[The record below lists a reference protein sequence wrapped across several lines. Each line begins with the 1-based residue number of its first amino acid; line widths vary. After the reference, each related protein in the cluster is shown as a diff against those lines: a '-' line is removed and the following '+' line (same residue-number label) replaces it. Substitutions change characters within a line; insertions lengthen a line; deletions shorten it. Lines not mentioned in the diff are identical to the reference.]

1 MIKLQDLTKS
11 FGSRVLF
18 QRLNY
23 HFPSGKRISLVGSN
37 GAGKSTLL
45 SLMTGQLDCDEGQI
59 LFPKS
64 TELGFLPQEPNS
76 NPKST
81 VVEESMNGSGRMQ
94 RLKQDYDR
102 ALASLEKEWTPD
114 LQKRF
119 DVAESL
125 WIQAGGEGLES
136 KAKSVLMGLGFS
148 HETLEKDPKSL
159 SGGWRMRLEL
169 AKIFINQ
176 PDFLILDEPTN
187 HLDLPSLIWVEK
199 WLLGFKGTL
208 LFVSHDRELLNRLS
222 EITLHLANKNLT
234 PYAGNFDFFLESREL
249 KQEQDAKAAEGLR
262 KRRAS
267 LEEFVTKFGA
277 KASKAAQARSKAK
290 LIGRLKS
297 MEDEF
302 NQDDDTS
309 SIGFSFPPPAG
320 SGREVLRVESLDIGY
335 AMPLSK
341 NVHFKLEKGQKIA
354 IIGANGIGKSTLL
367 KTLSGRISPLAG
379 RFEFG
384 FNVLPTYFAQD
395 QLEIFDSERSVFENI
410 MASSDANVGQKQ
422 IMGILG
428 SFLFRG
434 SDAQKKVKVLSGGEK
449 SRLGLACL
457 LTQKSNFLLL
467 DEPTNHLDM
476 SSASMLSAAL
486 DAYEGS
492 ALFVSHDRDF
502 INSVATHVFVMLADG
517 RSRIFEGNLADYE
530 RLSMLQGFPNVLQTA
545 EEPVKMKAESVNTN
559 GKAEHELRQAEKRE
573 RQKKERDLKKIEI
586 EMEQLQKTHKSL
598 ERELASTAEADRG
611 MELQNQLL
619 QTLQA
624 LSKLEEKWLE
634 ATASE
639 GVLDS

>member
-1 MIKLQDLTKS
+1 MIKLQDLSKS
-11 FGSRVLF
+11 FGTRVLF
-18 QRLNY
+18 HRLNY
-23 HFPSGKRISLVGSN
+23 HFPTGKRISLVGSN

-45 SLMTGQLDCDEGQI
+45 SLMTGQLDADDGQI
-59 LFPKS
+59 LFPK
-64 TELGFLPQEPNS
+64 TLELGFLPQEPNA

-102 ALASLEKEWTPD
+102 ALAALEQEWTPE
-114 LQKRF
+114 LQKRL
-119 DVAESL
+119 DTAESL

-199 WLLGFKGTL
+199 WLLSFKGTL

-222 EITLHLANKNLT
+222 EITLHLANRTLT

-290 LIGRLKS
+290 LIDRLKS

-302 NQDDDTS
+302 NQDDDSSS

-335 AMPLSK
+335 TNPLSK
-341 NVHFKLEKGQKIA
+341 NINFKLEKGQKIA

-367 KTLSGRISPLAG
+367 KTLSKRISPLEGA
-379 RFEFG
+379 FHFG

-410 MASSDANVGQKQ
+410 MASSDANIGQKQ
-422 IMGILG
+422 IMSILG

-434 SDAQKKVKVLSGGEK
+434 SDSQKKVKVLSGGEK

-476 SSASMLSAAL
+476 SSASMLSVAL
-486 DAYEGS
+486 DDYEGS

-502 INSVATHVFVMLADG
+502 INSVATHVLVMLGDG

-530 RLSMLQGFPNVLQTA
+530 RLATLQGFPNVLQTT
-545 EEPVKMKAESVNTN
+545 EESVPVKTEKVNPN
-559 GKAEHELRQAEKRE
+559 GKLEHELRQAEKRE
-573 RQKKERDLKKIEI
+573 RQKKERDLKRMESEI
-586 EMEQLQKTHKSL
+586 EQLHETQKKL
-598 ERELASTAEADRG
+598 EAGLAKAQDLSQGAD
-611 MELQNQLL
+611 LQNQLN
-619 QTLQA
+619 QTLSRLA
-624 LSKLEEKWLE
+624 TLEEKWLE
-634 ATASE
+634 LSS
-639 GVLDS
+639 LDTQE